1 VDAVDSAG
9 GLAAALRAKNFLT
22 SRFLSQNRRAQR
34 NNPRMGTQ
42 PRRNLDAR
50 SPNEAAHDYN
60 QPKPT
65 GKPAALTANNSIAT
79 TDAKRNPRKSTR
91 KKYEFTPGTK

>member
-1 VDAVDSAG
+1 VSYRKIDALKEIIRAW
-9 GLAAALRAKNFLT
+9 GL
-22 SRFLSQNRRAQR
+22 
-34 NNPRMGTQ
+34 NPEEI
-42 PRRNLDAR
+42 DAR

-60 QPKPT
+60 RPKPT